1 MKSCYRHCLLWAWLA
16 AGVFPAHAQHCL
28 SLTGTWNLNMSKS
41 MFGTDKIPTQQ
52 PEKETLT
59 IQQSGAEIRQTWEYQ
74 GSLVKG
80 RSSYSFVAD
89 GTEQKP
95 VNLAPAAGGATDTAA
110 TEGNP
115 FGIRRGGPGMPQSLK
130 PEWENCTLIVTETGG
145 GRGGGRKSKYV
156 LTKDGRQLT
165 IYQESSGGMGDSEKR
180 WVFDKQ

>member
-1 MKSCYRHCLLWAWLA
+1 MKPCYRSCLLWASLA
-16 AGVFPAHAQHCL
+16 VGVVPAHAQHCL

-41 MFGTDKIPTQQ
+41 MFGSDKIPTQQ

-59 IQQSGAEIRQTWEYQ
+59 IQQNGAEIRQTWEYQ
-74 GSLVKG
+74 GSIVKG

-95 VNLAPAAGGATDTAA
+95 TNLSPAVGGGSETAA

-115 FGIRRGGPGMPQSLK
+115 FGIRRGGPGVPRNLK
-130 PEWENCTLIVTETGG
+130 PEWENCTLMVTEIGG
-145 GRGGGRKSKYV
+145 GRGGGSKSKYV
-156 LTKDGRQLT
+156 LTKDGKQLT

-180 WVFDKQ
+180 LVFDKQ

>member
-1 MKSCYRHCLLWAWLA
+1 MKPRYRNCLLWASLA
-16 AGVFPAHAQHCL
+16 VCGVPAQAQHCFP
-28 SLTGTWNLNMSKS
+28 LTGTWNLNMSKS

-52 PEKETLT
+52 PEKEVLM
-59 IQQSGAEIRQTWEYQ
+59 IQQNGAEIRETWEYR

-95 VNLAPAAGGATDTAA
+95 TNLAPPVGGATETAA

-115 FGIRRGGPGMPQSLK
+115 FGIRRGGPGIPQSLK

-145 GRGGGRKSKYV
+145 GRGGARKSRYV
-156 LTKDGRQLT
+156 LSQDGKQLT
-165 IYQESSGGMGDSEKR
+165 INQESAGGMGDSEKKL
-180 WVFDKQ
+180 VFDKQ

>member
-1 MKSCYRHCLLWAWLA
+1 
-16 AGVFPAHAQHCL
+16 
-28 SLTGTWNLNMSKS
+28 MSKS

-59 IQQSGAEIRQTWEYQ
+59 IQQNGAEIRQTWEYQ
-74 GSLVKG
+74 GSIVKG
-80 RSSYSFVAD
+80 RSNYSFVAD

-95 VNLAPAAGGATDTAA
+95 TNLAPNVGGGSETAA

-115 FGIRRGGPGMPQSLK
+115 FGIRRGGPGVPQGLK
-130 PEWENCTLIVTETGG
+130 PEWENCTLIVTEIGG

-156 LTKDGRQLT
+156 LTKDGKQLT

-180 WVFDKQ
+180 LLFDKQ